1 MWLHHSMFTCSQ
13 DCLSI
18 TFQSIHGMIYIMTL
32 LSIWLLFSVMP
43 PKSHPLIIEVSDEGF
58 YDRRPSEEMSF
69 VASLRSKVV
78 VKFRCEE
85 EEVLEKSLHQLRY
98 WLTIEFFSSLSKW
111 KHIYQ
116 AKVLTVSALT
126 FWSTRKMKTWSQ
138 TLPVV
143 ETQPQPT
150 DVKIIL
156 NNRQMIPLISF
167 GTSEENLKWF

>member
-1 MWLHHSMFTCSQ
+1 
-13 DCLSI
+13 
-18 TFQSIHGMIYIMTL
+18 MIKL
-32 LSIWLLFSVMP
+32 WHCWQFSPIWLLFSVMP
-43 PKSHPLIIEVSDEGF
+43 PKSHPPIIEVSDEGF

-143 ETQPQPT
+143 ETQPEPT